1 MEITKGQFLMY
12 KAVQES
18 GMFNMFDPRARGLTG
33 LDKETYVEIL
43 KTYDELENKYGD
55 R

>member
-1 MEITKGQFLMY
+1 MEVTKGQFLIY

-18 GMFNMFDPRARGLTG
+18 GMFNMFDPRARELTG
-33 LDKETYVEIL
+33 LDKGTYLTIL
-43 KTYDELENKYGD
+43 EKYNELEDKYGN